1 MIMNHGQHH
10 GSGREI
16 MQNCSHPTLWPAMFI
31 FIVSLTGCSTG
42 SNAGSPGPA
51 SGEQSWLTQIV
62 LESGEGTIALPDK
75 PDPPRILFLLFGRH
89 SFEPGS
95 LTLEKKEEGR
105 WEKIGDK
112 DAIHIGE
119 PLPIALFQELR
130 AVPWSVPD
138 DLYEEGAAYRFR
150 VGRKGGVNG
159 MPDRDEYWDQIIV
172 VDEAAISGKD
182 MSELVDYQIIES
194 GKFAESLPDHIKK
207 LHYTPAEIEK
217 QEEIM
222 TDPVMDLLKASGRQ
236 ELTWEELE
244 SMALPLDYQKILL
257 AGIHDADPGYAY
269 HNGHWFVVWPG
280 IDSSGISSD
289 WQLRK
294 DVWFTPAIRTG
305 KAIIRPAPLSAETGF
320 YQNRQGHFLP
330 MLLIA
335 WSYQSPDGVEK
346 KITQRLFSEEMDG
359 IPQIFVEMELEDPAG
374 EANLLIGHGQRANA
388 FYWGDRSQ
396 ARTFIPY
403 FTARSE
409 LGLEND
415 HTLTD
420 ETGSVVLRSSEP
432 VRILHAGI
440 SETFI
445 EFGSRHAVVYL
456 STPQVRTVD
465 LYKPLTEKAFRSAQ
479 EKFEKKWDSILAIG
493 ASACLPSEEWNS
505 RIDSWLSQISSITRI
520 RLDGKERLSYGS
532 YIYCRYYF
540 GIEEGWS
547 TVAHA
552 LWGRQKEAKKQ
563 VGIILSDE
571 NLNKENHHHQ
581 YRNGLSSWYAAIV
594 ARLAA
599 DREWLKQISPA
610 LVTNGYWTIHAR
622 TLDEGERSEIGR
634 GLLPSHVYGG
644 DIATPAYSLYSNG
657 TCLKGLIETSD
668 VFRRSALKEL
678 QPAAADFSREAVD
691 YQKRLVEVMHQVL
704 DRGSSPPFLPFALE
718 VDHQPGN
725 HEGPFYRITDDELGN
740 YYNLFA
746 PLFLHLGIFRYRD
759 SRLPSEWITDY
770 TEHHGGL
777 FGGLPRFYSGLDAVY
792 AIGNIHE
799 YLERSKADIGQRP
812 KALAA
817 LESYM
822 VHASSRNGHTVQ
834 EVSGFHPE
842 RLDWKEY
849 ERVVREALWNF
860 GMYSVESYLHGH
872 SSFTEPLGAGAG
884 EGLWLI
890 RKSLIDEM
898 RDENGLPSGGLF
910 LLPTVPGEWLE
921 EGKEIR
927 LTGFPTVY
935 GRFDLSVKSYVSSKG
950 EIHVHYTCDRNLEK
964 DQSSGKDLAAWYA
977 PDKILIRLVPAPGD
991 RASGKTLKI
1000 DKPFTVYDEWTIALP
1015 AGEKGD
1021 YIIRIL

>member
-1 MIMNHGQHH
+1 MMKVCRDP
-10 GSGREI
+10 GSGSDVMPHNSQR
-16 MQNCSHPTLWPAMFI
+16 MVWPPTLLLYLCFLA
-31 FIVSLTGCSTG
+31 GCQSG
-42 SNAGSPGPA
+42 SDADLPGPS
-51 SGEQSWLTQIV
+51 SGGQSWLTHIV

-75 PDPPRILFLLFGRH
+75 HRPPHVLFLLFGHH

-95 LTLEKKEEGR
+95 LTMEKKEGGK
-105 WEKIGDK
+105 WEKIGDRE
-112 DAIHIGE
+112 AVHIGE

-138 DLYEEGAAYRFR
+138 DLYEEGASYRFR
-150 VGRKGGVNG
+150 VGRTGGVNG

-172 VDEAAISGKD
+172 VDEAAITGKKMSGLSD
-182 MSELVDYQIIES
+182 FQLIES
-194 GKFAESLPDHIKK
+194 GKFGDALPGYVRNI
-207 LHYTPAEIEK
+207 HYTPAEMAHLEEK
-217 QEEIM
+217 L
-222 TDPVMDLLKASGRQ
+222 TDPVMDLLKESDRQ
-236 ELTWEELE
+236 ELTREELA

-257 AGIHDADPGYAY
+257 AGINDANPGYAY
-269 HNGHWFVVWPG
+269 QNGQWFVVWPG
-280 IDSSGISSD
+280 IDSAGISSD

-294 DVWFTPAIRTG
+294 DVWFAPAIRIG
-305 KAIIRPAPLSAETGF
+305 KAIIRPAPLSAKTGS
-320 YQNRQGHFLP
+320 YQNQQGRLLP
-330 MLLIA
+330 MLLIT
-335 WSYQSPDGVEK
+335 WSYQSPDGGEK

-359 IPQIFVEMELEDPAG
+359 IPQIFVELKLEDPAG

-409 LGLEND
+409 LRLENA

-420 ETGSVVLRSSEP
+420 EAGSVVLRSSEP
-432 VRILHAGI
+432 VRILHEGI

-445 EFGSRHAVVYL
+445 EFDARHPEVYL

-465 LYKPLTEKAFRSAQ
+465 LYKPLRGNAFRNACG
-479 EKFEKKWDSILAIG
+479 KFEKKWDSILAIG
-493 ASACLPSEEWNS
+493 AAVCLPSFEWNS

-520 RLDGKERLSYGS
+520 RLDGRERLSYGS
-532 YIYCRYYF
+532 YIYCHYYF

-547 TVAHA
+547 TVANA
-552 LWGRQKEAKKQ
+552 LWGRQEEAKQQ

-571 NLNKENHHHQ
+571 NLDKGNYHHQ

-594 ARLAA
+594 ARLMA
-599 DREWLKQISPA
+599 DREWLEQISSA
-610 LVTNGYWTIHAR
+610 LLTNGYWTIHAR
-622 TLDEGERSEIGR
+622 TLNEGDRSEIGK

-657 TCLKGLIETSD
+657 TCLRGLIETAD
-668 VFRRSALKEL
+668 VFKRSGLEVL
-678 QPAAADFSREAVD
+678 QPAAGDFSREAGD
-691 YQKRLVEVMHQVL
+691 YKKRLVEVMHEVL
-704 DRGSSPPFLPFALE
+704 DRESSPPFLPFALE
-718 VDHQPGN
+718 VAHQPGN
-725 HEGPFYRITDDELGN
+725 HEGPFNRITDDELGN

-759 SRLPSEWITDY
+759 SKLPSEWITDY
-770 TEHHGGL
+770 TEQHGGL

-799 YLERSKADIGQRP
+799 YLERSKSDIRQRP

-834 EVSGFHPE
+834 EVSGFYPE

-860 GMYSVESYLHGH
+860 GLYSVEAYLHGH

-898 RDENGLPSGGLF
+898 RDELGLPSGGLF

-935 GRFDLSVKSYVSSKG
+935 GTFDLCVKSNISTKG
-950 EIHVHYTCDRNLEK
+950 AIHVQYTYDKNLGK
-964 DQSSGKDLAAWYA
+964 DLSSGKNLAAWYDL
-977 PDKILIRLVPAPGD
+977 DKILIRLVPAPD
-991 RASGKTLKI
+991 ERTSGTTLKTE
-1000 DKPFTVYDEWTIALP
+1000 KPFTPYDEWTIALP
-1015 AGEKGD
+1015 VGEKGD
-1021 YIIRIL
+1021 YMVRFR